1 MTQIIPIRS
10 HVDGRSS
17 PGASL
22 AVSTASPTS
31 PASTGSPSC
40 KSLGDFWE
48 IHSPKVKPR
57 ELVAK
62 LRSMTETIKMLS
74 TENVALREENDSLVM
89 MRGGTSGSLI
99 ESHLAPQDV
108 SLITQASE
116 YKRQNISFCFIKMVV
131 LLVTLVGPF
140 WRLAVTL
147 GDLMVPAW
155 DNGDI
160 RAYNMNCTAQCIVL
174 SSSKLMGISGRAMPH
189 TINYIVHEL
198 QSR

>member
-1 MTQIIPIRS
+1 MIQIIPTRN

-48 IHSPKVKPR
+48 VHSPKVKPR

-74 TENVALREENDSLVM
+74 TENVALREENDGLVM

-131 LLVTLVGPF
+131 VLLVFACGSV
-140 WRLAVTL
+140 LAPCSNPGRPHGASL
-147 GDLMVPAW
+147 GQWGYQGVQYELHCTVHCTVKFKVD
-155 DNGDI
+155 GDI
-160 RAYNMNCTAQCIVL
+160 RACNAAHN
-174 SSSKLMGISGRAMPH
+174 
-189 TINYIVHEL
+189 
-198 QSR
+198 

>member
-1 MTQIIPIRS
+1 MELRRALARTRQDLQRSRGRGASSSDEVIFVIIHYLCDTTIIFVIITKAIMIAIFKSSSPSGAIMIQIIPIRS

-48 IHSPKVKPR
+48 VHSPKVKPR

-74 TENVALREENDSLVM
+74 TENVALREENDGLVM

-99 ESHLAPQDV
+99 ESHLFNCP
-108 SLITQASE
+108 SL
-116 YKRQNISFCFIKMVV
+116 
-131 LLVTLVGPF
+131 
-140 WRLAVTL
+140 
-147 GDLMVPAW
+147 
-155 DNGDI
+155 
-160 RAYNMNCTAQCIVL
+160 
-174 SSSKLMGISGRAMPH
+174 
-189 TINYIVHEL
+189 
-198 QSR
+198 